1 MLFDPKKG
9 SRKWSDQKVVGVLV
23 CYGVQQSSHLTQAL
37 SHELLGNDSHP
48 DGWCTKIRSFLAQL
62 RLRYEATGDADED

>member
-23 CYGVQQSSHLTQAL
+23 CYGVQQSSH
-37 SHELLGNDSHP
+37 
-48 DGWCTKIRSFLAQL
+48 
-62 RLRYEATGDADED
+62 